1 MADRC
6 ARMLVGGLLLMA
18 AAGGARG
25 AEPAGLE
32 LELNK
37 IEQTDSS
44 CRLIFKT
51 TNHMQADIESF
62 AIELY
67 LLDGKGVV
75 LDSVQFTFGAVAT
88 AKARFSKFEMKDRK
102 CGDIGGLFV
111 NDVKSCKAKTEIAEQ
126 CRRSLQLRNLTVTTF
141 SDGSP

>member
-6 ARMLVGGLLLMA
+6 SRMLVGELLLLV

-25 AEPAGLE
+25 AAAAGLE
-32 LELNK
+32 LALNK
-37 IEQTDSS
+37 IEQTDTS

-51 TNHMQADIESF
+51 TNHMPSDIESF

-67 LLDGKGVV
+67 LLDGKGVA

-88 AKARFSKFEMKDRK
+88 AKARFSKFELKDRK

-111 NDVKSCKAKTEIAEQ
+111 NDVKSCKSATEIAEQ
-126 CRRSLQLRNLTVTTF
+126 CRSALQLSNL
-141 SDGSP
+141 

>member
-1 MADRC
+1 
-6 ARMLVGGLLLMA
+6 MLLGGLLLL

-44 CRLIFKT
+44 CRVIFKT
-51 TNHMQADIESF
+51 TNHLPADIESF

-67 LLDGKGVV
+67 LLDGKGVA
-75 LDSVQFTFGAVAT
+75 LDSVQFTFGAVASN
-88 AKARFSKFEMKDRK
+88 KARFSKFEMKDRK

-126 CRRSLQLRNLTVTTF
+126 CRSTLQLRNLTAIKF